1 MFLKSEKEKE
11 QKRKEEEELRA
22 QEEKRIAKAKQEEQ
36 ERLARE
42 AEEKS
47 KELEEKKVGLRQQLT
62 LDHYPV
68 GLRYCKFDGNP
79 NISAVDKFLPF
90 YVFVIDDKKYAV
102 DLQVSLIT
110 STVVS
115 KVINTV
121 QPHQKREINAT
132 EKSKLWKLFF
142 KFIGIDPRNPN
153 CDQRSSITNGQRQF
167 QNLLLHFVEVDLA
180 EEFLKEFPEVH
191 SKAKDNQIDV
201 SLESLS
207 GFSDC
212 VKDDIIVD
220 GNLEIDIDSKKIE
233 KFIPPHLNTRKDII
247 RTVSTLAHPLW

>member
-62 LDHYPV
+62 LDHYPI

-132 EKSKLWKLFF
+132 EKANCGSSFSSLLVL
-142 KFIGIDPRNPN
+142 ILGI
-153 CDQRSSITNGQRQF
+153 QI
-167 QNLLLHFVEVDLA
+167 VI
-180 EEFLKEFPEVH
+180 KE
-191 SKAKDNQIDV
+191 AQ
-201 SLESLS
+201 
-207 GFSDC
+207 
-212 VKDDIIVD
+212 
-220 GNLEIDIDSKKIE
+220 
-233 KFIPPHLNTRKDII
+233 
-247 RTVSTLAHPLW
+247 